1 MKKENKKIIHPRE
14 GDIVLFGH
22 DVSGKNRPA
31 INLEPY
37 FLHENKDSFN
47 GVLTTTQKIDDI
59 YPHDYPLFHNEDLEK
74 PSKVICD
81 QPTRIFKNSIQKKI
95 GKISKKDLE
104 EIRKRTAE
112 SLGIKYSDTTS

>member
-1 MKKENKKIIHPRE
+1 MKKENKKIIHPEE
-14 GDIVLFGH
+14 GDIVLFVH
-22 DVSGKNRPA
+22 ATSGKSRPV

-37 FLHENKDSFN
+37 FLHKNKDSFN
-47 GVLTTTQKIDDI
+47 GVLTTTQKINDI

-81 QPTRIFKNSIQKKI
+81 QPTRIFKDSVKKKI
-95 GKISKKDLE
+95 GEISKEDLE

>member
-1 MKKENKKIIHPRE
+1 MKKENKKIIHPQE

-22 DVSGKNRPA
+22 DASGKNRPA
-31 INLEPY
+31 INLEPH
-37 FLHENKDSFN
+37 FLHKNKDSFN
-47 GVLTTTQKIDDI
+47 GVLTTTQKIDNI

-81 QPTRIFKNSIQKKI
+81 QLTRIFKDSIQKKI
-95 GKISKKDLE
+95 GKINKKDLE